1 MAQEIRQEVEIKNEL
16 GLHARPAT
24 LLVQLALKFDSEV
37 ILKKDEEEVNGKSMM
52 GILML
57 AAGFGTRLELIVTGD
72 DAKEAMTAIVN
83 LINANFDEAF

>member
-24 LLVQLALKFDSEV
+24 LLVQLALQFDSDI
-37 ILKKDEEEVNGKSMM
+37 ILKKDDEEVNGKSMM

-57 AAGFGTRLELIVTGD
+57 AAGFGTKLEVIATGD
-72 DAKEAMTAIVN
+72 DAEEALAAIVN
-83 LINANFDEAF
+83 LVNANFDEEF